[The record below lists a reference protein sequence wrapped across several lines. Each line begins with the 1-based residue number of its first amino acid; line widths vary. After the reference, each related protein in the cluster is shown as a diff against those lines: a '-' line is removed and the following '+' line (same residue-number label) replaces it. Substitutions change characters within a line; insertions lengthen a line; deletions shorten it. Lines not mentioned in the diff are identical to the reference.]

1 MLSALPGSEVE
12 VSMDALAER
21 CFQLDAYRQERRIE
35 RSYSRAISSGSI
47 LRSLIAWSQIG
58 VQRRKVWA
66 SKQQSIG
73 AYERGEPWA
82 VARVHEYAVEEFR
95 SRVAEHRERTLGDS
109 SQWGRARA
117 SLMEAANDA
126 QRSAAYWAA
135 RLRQEPSNE
144 FAKSQ
149 KDVSDRLQAKL
160 AKAFEKLEARSVA
173 LRRFYNECDARLAAM
188 ERRNRDLE
196 EFRRLE
202 ELSGRADMVIAEA
215 EGTISGLATAFV
227 AEAQAFADA
236 LGGVATVSI
245 TALAGEAP
253 LDNIDYFADRIIEDS
268 DRDRVAIE
276 DLERRLAP

>member
-1 MLSALPGSEVE
+1 M
-12 VSMDALAER
+12 
-21 CFQLDAYRQERRIE
+21 
-35 RSYSRAISSGSI
+35 RS
-47 LRSLIAWSQIG
+47 
-58 VQRRKVWA
+58 
-66 SKQQSIG
+66 
-73 AYERGEPWA
+73 
-82 VARVHEYAVEEFR
+82 
-95 SRVAEHRERTLGDS
+95 
-109 SQWGRARA
+109 GRP
-117 SLMEAANDA
+117 
-126 QRSAAYWAA
+126 AYWAA

-227 AEAQAFADA
+227 AEGAGVRRCAGRRRHREHHGSR
-236 LGGVATVSI
+236 GGSS
-245 TALAGEAP
+245 AGQHRLFRRP
-253 LDNIDYFADRIIEDS
+253 NHRGLRPGPRS
-268 DRDRVAIE
+268 DRGSGASTRTMSCARRSSHVRAGASGDRRSRP
-276 DLERRLAP
+276 LRRHRLVLRSQVEVNHFRLSHYP